1 MTHTPYKT
9 LRAKSASGNVA
20 KAHLIHDDPSYP
32 NGMYGVAHV
41 YGDSD
46 EQANQMAQDL
56 ATRYNAH
63 DDLVAAL
70 VDIERSL
77 NFSTNGGKS
86 RNKFRDT
93 ECELLKVA
101 QAALRKARGE
111 A

>member
-63 DDLVAAL
+63 DELVEVL
-70 VDIERSL
+70 
-77 NFSTNGGKS
+77 
-86 RNKFRDT
+86 
-93 ECELLKVA
+93 ELLIDNISPEVWEA
-101 QAALRKARGE
+101 LPQYVQEQVMQAFNNAKAE
-111 A
+111 ATHA